1 MGKRNRMRGGRRLV
15 ASVLTA
21 SMVFSMLP
29 MGGALLASAEGGSS
43 TPIRYEMEDLLA
55 DGKIAMHTVTASDKG
70 EEVAVEATGTDAN
83 PSGGTYCN
91 VHFYKE
97 GNYITMTLDNIPET
111 GLYRVTMAVMGDASS
126 ATAALA
132 KDYGTG
138 EAQVGTTFCPNGAAM
153 QANSFGADVPKAT
166 AEFELEAGTDTIDLV
181 GMGWTANSFR
191 PDYIEIQQ
199 IPHESVFVDI
209 SDKVDEG
216 TVSVTGA
223 DDPYTKSDNSTP
235 WGNKD
240 LTWVENA
247 QQGSTFT
254 VPVTV
259 DYAGDYQVYFS

>member
-111 GLYRVTMAVMGDASS
+111 GLYRVTMAVMG
-126 ATAALA
+126 
-132 KDYGTG
+132 
-138 EAQVGTTFCPNGAAM
+138 V
-153 QANSFGADVPKAT
+153 
-166 AEFELEAGTDTIDLV
+166 
-181 GMGWTANSFR
+181 
-191 PDYIEIQQ
+191 
-199 IPHESVFVDI
+199 
-209 SDKVDEG
+209 
-216 TVSVTGA
+216 
-223 DDPYTKSDNSTP
+223 
-235 WGNKD
+235 
-240 LTWVENA
+240 
-247 QQGSTFT
+247 
-254 VPVTV
+254 
-259 DYAGDYQVYFS
+259 